1 MDYVDAAMDSA
12 GGLVGSTSEA
22 ASAGEISMLLLL
34 VAAVLW
40 SGHALH
46 HSRLTFITEGSLALM
61 WGLLAGGG
69 FYFYYEH
76 LKGSH
81 IPAALVAFNYDIYM
95 TLLLPP
101 IIFYAGF
108 SIKKKDFFAN
118 FWALTT
124 LGVVGTILTA
134 AMLASIFSFA
144 LHFVGLDT
152 DRLVGNSIALGTIF
166 SSSDSV
172 SALQALNGGSS
183 PQLHALVFGEA
194 VVNDATA
201 IVLLRAVQNIRTVAQ
216 LTLDELLSVLSS
228 FFQLA
233 ILSMGLGAA
242 VGLACSFVV
251 KHSFQKRHATD
262 HEVSLL
268 AILGFLSYL
277 LAEWSGL
284 SGVFAAFFCG
294 LTMSHYAWHSLSPSA
309 KVVSVYCFRVLSFL
323 AELAMFLSC
332 GLDLWG
338 TQLWHKDILKKKALI
353 QKAATLTAWITVAV
367 PLSRFAV
374 ALPLTALINIWRKPE
389 NRISWQNKLALGW
402 AGCARGAVTLALC
415 VNHFLGSGSKD
426 AGHITEENRIIAAAS
441 MAAIVLST
449 VILGGATPTIFQ
461 RLGVVKKGAVQDNQD
476 PSQQQEE
483 EEDNEKKQYDR
494 PDSPGTTIAG
504 AGSDMFGILVPL
516 MGAQQ
521 VVDEAQH
528 AQQGMAIPSQRRR
541 ALLAVDENAE
551 EQDATVGSLHTQWTR
566 LDRRLLQP
574 LFGGRSMSIRSPEG
588 SPQSPE
594 GFWSDDLYDRQDL
607 GLASSAAAFFKPVQ
621 QGGGPSAGVRPD
633 GDRGGGSF
641 RGFAAPK
648 NEEIDAVD
656 VERGT
661 GTSIAGVFQGDAA
674 GTSQQGMFG
683 SEVAMESPFESQDAS
698 SIARPTSP
706 QPGFSIPRTMGAQ
719 SGTVEGAM
727 LPRSGSA
734 RSSFRRSSE
743 AAGGSM
749 RRGSVDDVVSKMFSH
764 PGDHIGEA
772 AVDREVEMEGLVK
785 QAENFL
791 ES

>member
-1 MDYVDAAMDSA
+1 MDSA
-12 GGLVGSTSEA
+12 ALFVESSSEA
-22 ASAGEISMLLLL
+22 VSAGEISMLLLL

-81 IPAALVAFNYDIYM
+81 IPSALVTFNYDIYM

-124 LGVVGTILTA
+124 LGVVGTILSA
-134 AMLASIFSFA
+134 AILATIFSFA

-152 DRLVGNSIALGTIF
+152 QRLVGNSIALGTIF

-172 SALQALNGGSS
+172 AALQALAGGSS

-216 LTLDELLSVLSS
+216 LTLDELWSVLSS

-251 KHSFQKRHATD
+251 KHSFRKRHATD

-338 TQLWHKDILKKKALI
+338 TQLWHKDLLKKKALI

-367 PLSRFAV
+367 PLSRLAV
-374 ALPLTALINIWRKPE
+374 ALPLTAIINIWRKTE

-402 AGCARGAVTLALC
+402 AGCARGAVTLALS
-415 VNHFLGSGSKD
+415 VNHFLGSGSRD
-426 AGHITEENRIIAAAS
+426 AGNITEENRIIAAAS

-449 VILGGATPTIFQ
+449 VILGGATPTIFK
-461 RLGVVKKGAVQDNQD
+461 RLGVVKKAKVQHDQD
-476 PSQQQEE
+476 PSQQE
-483 EEDNEKKQYDR
+483 EEDDRKQYGR
-494 PDSPGTTIAG
+494 PNSPGTAIAG

-521 VVDEAQH
+521 VVDEAQQ
-528 AQQGMAIPSQRRR
+528 AQQGMAIPSQRQR
-541 ALLAVDENAE
+541 ALRAVDENAE
-551 EQDATVGSLHTQWTR
+551 VPATVGSLHTQWTR
-566 LDRRLLQP
+566 IDRRLLQP

-588 SPQSPE
+588 SPQSPG
-594 GFWSDDLYDRQDL
+594 GFWEDDLYDTQAL
-607 GLASSAAAFFKPVQ
+607 GPADNGAAFFKQVRKEE
-621 QGGGPSAGVRPD
+621 GPAAGAY
-633 GDRGGGSF
+633 RGGGGEGPS
-641 RGFAAPK
+641 RGIAIQ
-648 NEEIDAVD
+648 NEEIAAGD
-656 VERGT
+656 VEQGSDGRRGM
-661 GTSIAGVFQGDAA
+661 FQGDTAA
-674 GTSQQGMFG
+674 WASQQGQFNHQF
-683 SEVAMESPFESQDAS
+683 AAASPFESLGAD
-698 SIARPTSP
+698 SIAHPLSP
-706 QPGFSIPRTMGAQ
+706 HPGAPVPPPMATQIGN
-719 SGTVEGAM
+719 VEGGAM
-727 LPRSGSA
+727 LLRPGSA
-734 RSSFRRSSE
+734 RGSFRRSSE
-743 AAGGSM
+743 AIGGSM

-785 QAENFL
+785 QAETFL